1 MVIAFFSLAVFGS
14 KDSKSKVSES
24 IVSKSKVS
32 ESIVSKSNVSRS
44 IVSKSNVS
52 KSHSLIIQERIPP
65 HENP

>member
-1 MVIAFFSLAVFGS
+1 MRLGDWEIKRL
-14 KDSKSKVSES
+14 KD
-24 IVSKSKVS
+24 SKSKVS